1 MCESVCIFMTFTVFY
16 CTFLLILSVC
26 MSLCV
31 CVWAM
36 LPDSNKMMMTMIKHV
51 VTTVCSG
58 RVIIIII
65 IMFVY
70 WRL

>member
-36 LPDSNKMMMTMIKHV
+36 LSDSNKMMMTMIKHV

-65 IMFVY
+65 MFVY